1 MIERHLSAFQCP
13 AQHSKATGL
22 DVQERRIINGVEHIY
37 KGRMLFGDIS
47 YPIEDGIL
55 RFGSNINEILY
66 NKIWQA
72 DDSSSRGLVGQV
84 AREKLLFLLG
94 CKTLGFL
101 ERKTLVDIGAGLGYR
116 TQAAVQLGADVIALD
131 SSFQGLKR
139 GMERM
144 ASQLTPAQFARV
156 DVVQADIM
164 QAIFVP
170 KQFDIVFSSY
180 ALHHTFNT
188 HQALSVISKYVNQ
201 GGYLIVTV
209 FVPEDNFPNTIW
221 VCRSEVL
228 SVPRDVR
235 LRALAKAGIL
245 PQDDIVPLINVPE
258 LLKIIDS
265 DPDLAQISSA
275 VGLRYL
281 VHRENLDTEY
291 VWVQSQKEV
300 ARWMEEEGLFVEFQ
314 KGETTVGRLIK
325 PSFMNYLKRYGH
337 PATMIRKISR
347 SILGDQ

>member
-1 MIERHLSAFQCP
+1 MIERHMYAYQCP
-13 AQHSKATGL
+13 IQHRKATGL
-22 DVQERRIINGVEHIY
+22 DVQERRLINGVEHIY

-55 RFGSNINEILY
+55 RFGAHVNEILY
-66 NKIWQA
+66 NRIWQA
-72 DDSSSRGLVGQV
+72 DDSASRGLVGQE

-131 SSFQGLKR
+131 SSFEGLKR

-144 ASQLTPAQFARV
+144 ASQLTPSQSARV

-164 QAIFVP
+164 QAIFTP

-180 ALHHTFNT
+180 ALHHTFST
-188 HQALSVISKYVNQ
+188 HQALTVISKYVNQ

-209 FVPEDNFPNTIW
+209 FIPEDNLTNTIW
-221 VCRSEVL
+221 ACRSEVL

-245 PQDDIVPLINVPE
+245 PQDDIAQLINIPE

-275 VGLRYL
+275 IGLRYL

-291 VWVQSQKEV
+291 VWIQSQGEIV
-300 ARWMEEEGLFVEFQ
+300 RWMEEEGFFVEFQ
-314 KGETTVGRLIK
+314 MGETTVGRLIK
-325 PSFMNYLKRYGH
+325 PSIMNYLKRYYDK
-337 PATMIRKISR
+337 ALIIRKISR
-347 SILGDQ
+347 SIRGDQ